1 MAIQIH
7 GLPPEGTRVQVRDF
21 AGRLLDRVVTAANQ
35 AGVMVTTEAEY
46 GRSRAE
52 DREPLDVGFPWRDVF
67 LDSPEPR

>member
-1 MAIQIH
+1 MAMQLH
-7 GLPPEGTRVQVRDF
+7 GLPAEGTHVRVRDF
-21 AGRLLDRVVTAANQ
+21 SGQLLDRVVTAANQ

-67 LDSPEPR
+67 LDNPEQR